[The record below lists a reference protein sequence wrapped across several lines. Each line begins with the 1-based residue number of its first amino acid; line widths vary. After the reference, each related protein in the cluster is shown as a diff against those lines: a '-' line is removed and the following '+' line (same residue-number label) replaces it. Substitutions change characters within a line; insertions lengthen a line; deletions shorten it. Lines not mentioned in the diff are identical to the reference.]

1 MPARR
6 CQNTHMR
13 ALWGLSLAMLA
24 TVALAT
30 DRPAIY
36 RHVDARGNVTYSD
49 RPETKA
55 STKVKI
61 WAPRDPSGTEYAAAL
76 MRSESDRIYEL
87 RLQAEER
94 RPRPVVTYLPR
105 SPVQSS
111 VFVDSSNVPPR
122 ARRRWDPN
130 LPESQPPSLERRY
143 YYDGR

>member
-1 MPARR
+1 
-6 CQNTHMR
+6 MR
-13 ALWGLSLAMLA
+13 ALLGLSLAMLA
-24 TVALAT
+24 TIVLAT

-36 RHVDARGNVTYSD
+36 RHVDARGNVTYPD
-49 RPETKA
+49 RPERA
-55 STKVKI
+55 STKVRI
-61 WAPRDPSGTEYAAAL
+61 WAPRDPSSTEYAGAL

-94 RPRPVVTYLPR
+94 RPRPIVTYLPR

-111 VFVDSSNVPPR
+111 VFVDSSDNAPR

-143 YYDGR
+143 HYDGR